1 MVASLSCTGCL
12 HKKTTEL
19 YGIKMKMKY
28 SFPAIFIMVIL
39 LVTGTG
45 WAADNW
51 EQYQALRQHLFLPA
65 TQNFQSITCRL
76 KSAAYD
82 EYTQD
87 IDNELRREFGQ
98 GRYYFDS
105 GAGSLKV
112 TFSASSERLWF
123 EVPAATVKPEGLL
136 SPTDL
141 QSLRNE
147 LQKAVEISQDF
158 LTDMFKDLRIPKQER
173 FLNLS
178 VTPLRDKVMV
188 SYQDASDGQEV
199 KEYYQPDYHVIIQ
212 PISPRT
218 LIWDFN
224 YTRVMK
230 DDSGQHKRVLTLIKN
245 GEINQQGEVIRLY
258 SSETVIEYAYISGIL
273 FPVHFMIILDGIRRE
288 ARFEDCRVI
297 R

>member
-1 MVASLSCTGCL
+1 MA
-12 HKKTTEL
+12 
-19 YGIKMKMKY
+19 
-28 SFPAIFIMVIL
+28 IL
-39 LVTGTG
+39 LGTGTA
-45 WAADNW
+45 WPADDW
-51 EQYQALRQHLFLPA
+51 EKYRALHQHLFFPA
-65 TQNFQSITCRL
+65 AQNFQAITCRL

-123 EVPAATVKPEGLL
+123 EVPAATVEPEGLL
-136 SPTDL
+136 TPTDL

-147 LQKAVEISQDF
+147 LQKAIRISEDF
-158 LTDMFKDLRIPKQER
+158 LTDIFKDLRIPKKEKY
-173 FLNLS
+173 LNLS
-178 VTPLRDKVMV
+178 VISLRDKVMV

-199 KEYYQPDYHVIIQ
+199 KEYYQPDFHILIQ
-212 PISPRT
+212 PFPPRA
-218 LIWDFN
+218 LIWDFD

-230 DDSGQHKRVLTLIKN
+230 DDSGQNKRVLTLTKN
-245 GEINQQGEVIRLY
+245 GEINQQGEIIRLY
-258 SSETVIEYAYISGIL
+258 SSETVIEYSYISGIL
-273 FPVHFMIILDGIRRE
+273 FPVHFRVILDGIRRE
-288 ARFEDCRVI
+288 ARFEDCRVV